1 MKVIRSLETR
11 EMLLEG
17 TTRKMADQEREFLIF
32 LRPLMSAGLPLMK
45 TALALLAK
53 SILQQQMQLFG
64 RKRLDPAQQ
73 Y

>member
-11 EMLLEG
+11 GMLLEE
-17 TTRKMADQEREFLIF
+17 TTRKMTDQEREFLIF